1 MMKKLAYLLETER
14 LIPIGIHCEIIG
26 IVFMSVGLFTQL
38 PWLMILTMPVGMGLM
53 GLGILAWVWYFF
65 KNL

>member
-1 MMKKLAYLLETER
+1 MKKLAYLLETER
-14 LIPIGIHCEIIG
+14 LIPIGIYAEIIG
-26 IVFMSVGLFTQL
+26 IAFMSVGLFSYL

-53 GLGILAWVWYFF
+53 GLGMLAWAVYFF